1 MNRLIIVLLILIGVS
16 CSRKQEPVTE
26 SLPELE
32 DTLNVLLNKWHHDA
46 AQANT
51 EAYFGRIADDG
62 IFLGTDPS
70 EHWLKDSFY
79 VWAAPYFEA
88 SRTWTFKPIERHW
101 YSGPHNDMVWFDEL
115 LETQMG
121 VCRGTGVLHRSDG
134 EWEINHYALSL
145 TLPNS
150 KLREYI
156 DLVKK

>member
-1 MNRLIIVLLILIGVS
+1 MNRLIIVLLLFIGAA
-16 CSRKQEPVTE
+16 CTQRQEPVAG

-51 EAYFGRIADDG
+51 EAYFDRIADDG

-70 EHWLKDSFY
+70 EHWVKDSFY

-88 SRTWTFKPIERHW
+88 SRTWSFKPIERHW
-101 YSGPHNDMVWFDEL
+101 YKGINDDFVWFDEL

-121 VCRGTGVLHRSDG
+121 VCRGTGVLQRVNSQ
-134 EWEINHYALSL
+134 WKINHYALSL

-156 DLVKK
+156 ELVRK